1 MKRIFTFITTALL
14 LYFGINWIADNP
26 KAMRQIRTIMNNG
39 VAAGAEKA
47 EEALSDVQSSASQS
61 LDK

>member
-1 MKRIFTFITTALL
+1 MKSIFTFITTALL

-26 KAMRQIRTIMNNG
+26 KAMKHIRTIMNSG
-39 VAAGAEKA
+39 VAAGADKA
-47 EEALSDVQSSASQS
+47 SEALEGVKNDASQS